1 MNKDTFSIIIVPHD
15 LKKTRTYRVPYALF
29 YTFMVL
35 IGVGLVVLIIFVAT
49 YGKILLKAR
58 ESVILEKQVQ
68 ELTKRTEKL
77 GELRR
82 NLARLRSMDIQ
93 IKQLLGVPIDTQL
106 VAESSVA
113 TSEEEIKANPI
124 SASQRQLLGS
134 MPTFW
139 PVRGF
144 ITKGFNIAGGK
155 SSASYHP
162 GIDIAVDEG
171 TPVVASAS
179 GVVIERGW
187 DDIYGYYVVID
198 HGFGLKT
205 LYGHNE
211 RVVVMKG
218 EKVARG
224 QTIAYAGNTGH
235 STAPH
240 LHFEVLK
247 DNVPVDPMKYL
258 LK

>member
-1 MNKDTFSIIIVPHD
+1 MNKNTFSVIIVPHD
-15 LKKTRTYRVPYALF
+15 LKKTRTYRVPYFLF
-29 YTFMVL
+29 YTFLVL
-35 IGVGLVVLIIFVAT
+35 VGIGLVILIIFVAT

-58 ESVILEKQVQ
+58 EAVILEKQVE
-68 ELTKRTEKL
+68 ELTKRTEKI

-82 NLARLRSMDIQ
+82 NLAQLRAMDIQ
-93 IKQLLGVPIDTQL
+93 IKQLLGVPVDTQL
-106 VAESSVA
+106 VAASAVA
-113 TSEEEIKANPI
+113 RSEDEIKSDPI
-124 SASQRQLLGS
+124 SAGQSRLLRS
-134 MPTFW
+134 IPTFW

-155 SSASYHP
+155 NGPSYHP

-205 LYGHNE
+205 LYAHNE

-218 EKVARG
+218 ERVARG
-224 QTIAYAGNTGH
+224 QTIAYSGNTGH
-235 STAPH
+235 SSAPH